1 MSDEAFYAVC
11 MVIAISVS
19 ALLYLIVRRLEA
31 KMRAKIIDE
40 IRKQ

>member
-11 MVIAISVS
+11 MVIAIGVP
-19 ALLYLIVRRLEA
+19 ALLYLAIRRLEA

-40 IRKQ
+40 IKKQ